1 MQPEVQQQEGAPR
14 CGVDVRFGGVLRGC
28 PLRGKHT
35 FTSFWLITTGVNGG
49 AGAAV
54 ATLPVRVSRVRCL
67 SQHPWE
73 LRSSLAGFPA
83 FPTDGAAMPPK
94 AKGVRGAE
102 VPGRFPAPCAFPRGL
117 PLELEWVLFSP
128 QRSAQISLA
137 SVFVPTSPTAS
148 GWQDPACRAPT
159 CPAHSV

>member
-1 MQPEVQQQEGAPR
+1 MWGGCQIWWGFKRLPSEGEAHIYQLL
-14 CGVDVRFGGVLRGC
+14 VDN
-28 PLRGKHT
+28 H
-35 FTSFWLITTGVNGG
+35 GVNGG

-54 ATLPVRVSRVRCL
+54 ATLPVRASRVRCL

-73 LRSSLAGFPA
+73 LRSSLAGSPA

-102 VPGRFPAPCAFPRGL
+102 VPGRLPAPCAFPRGL
-117 PLELEWVLFSP
+117 PLEWVLFSP

-159 CPAHSV
+159 CPAHSI